1 MKMTV
6 NRFFLTWLIFLSIVF
21 GLCNS
26 TLADDAALRKLRG
39 IRVSANVPDNSGPLS
54 FQLRNTLEL
63 NLRKAGLKINS
74 DAPVEL
80 LLKVILIDIDIP
92 EQKKIIGKYG
102 MVRLSLHEA
111 ATLVRHPGIRT
122 WACTWEG
129 TAVLHGPLDTFA
141 DQTRKWASDLA
152 DDFLNRWMKVNTTME
167 KPRD

>member
-1 MKMTV
+1 MSI
-6 NRFFLTWLIFLSIVF
+6 NRFVLPCLIFLSIIF
-21 GLCNS
+21 ALCNA

-39 IRVSANVPDNSGPLS
+39 IRVSVNVPDNSGPLS

-80 LLKVILIDIDIP
+80 LLKVIWVDIDIP
-92 EQKKIIGKYG
+92 QQKTIIGKYG
-102 MVRLSLHEA
+102 MVQLSLHEA
-111 ATLVRHPGIRT
+111 ATLVRDPGVRT

-141 DQTRKWASDLA
+141 DQTRQWASDLG

-167 KPRD
+167 KSRD